1 VRKWVFF
8 ALAVGSLV
16 GLATCKKQEAAEKTE
31 KAGKANPWVGV
42 WKLDSAKSR
51 LHEAPKEETMQIDS
65 ANKSS
70 IKYSIR
76 GTSDEGKEYVES
88 YDGKPDGNA
97 YPVIVNGKELGKIA
111 FAWQTERI
119 CTAQGKGPG
128 GSSLT
133 ETATLSD
140 DGKTVT
146 IKSREGKEE
155 EETAVYIK

>member
-1 VRKWVFF
+1 MRKWIIFVLALGSFF
-8 ALAVGSLV
+8 GPAA
-16 GLATCKKQEAAEKTE
+16 CKKQEKTE
-31 KAGKANPWVGV
+31 KANPWVGV
-42 WKLDSAKSR
+42 WKLDTSR
-51 LHEAPKEETMQIDS
+51 SKLSEAPKQETMEID
-65 ANKSS
+65 AADKNS

-76 GTSDEGKEYVES
+76 GISGDDKEYAES
-88 YDGKPDGNA
+88 YDGKPSGNA

-111 FAWQTERI
+111 FLWQSERV

-140 DGKTVT
+140 DGKTLT

>member
-1 VRKWVFF
+1 MRKLTLIILV
-8 ALAVGSLV
+8 LGSLL
-16 GLATCKKQEAAEKTE
+16 GLNACKKQEKTE
-31 KAGKANPWVGV
+31 KANSWVGV
-42 WKLDSAKSR
+42 WKLDTSKSK
-51 LHEAPKEETMQIDS
+51 LNEAPKQETMQIDS
-65 ANKSS
+65 ADRNS

-76 GTSDEGKEYVES
+76 GASDEGKEYTEN

-97 YPVIVNGKELGKIA
+97 YPVLVNGKEMGKIA
-111 FAWQTERI
+111 FAWQSEHV
-119 CTAQGKGPG
+119 CTAQGQGPG

-140 DGKTVT
+140 DGKTIT